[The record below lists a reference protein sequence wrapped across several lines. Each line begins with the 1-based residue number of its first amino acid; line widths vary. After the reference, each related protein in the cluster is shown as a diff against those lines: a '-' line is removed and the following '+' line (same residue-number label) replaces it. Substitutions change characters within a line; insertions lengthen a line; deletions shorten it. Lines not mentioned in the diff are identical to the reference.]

1 MLKNVLFFLLLVL
14 SFFEPSHAKEYL
26 VTKIIDG
33 DTIQLENGE
42 IVRYIGV
49 DAPELR
55 TKEGISEFYAK
66 QALQCNKRLVF
77 LKKVRLEYDVE
88 RKDPHGRTLAYVYV
102 KNLFVNAE
110 LIKRGCARAIVK
122 PPNLKYKD
130 LFLSLQE
137 KAMKEERGLW
147 QEKKPDTES
156 YYIGNKRTYVFHRPS
171 CRYVARISEKNR
183 IVFRSRFDAIK
194 IGYSPCRECKP

>member
-1 MLKNVLFFLLLVL
+1 V
-14 SFFEPSHAKEYL
+14 EAKEYI

-42 IVRYIGV
+42 VVRYIGV

-55 TKEGISEFYAK
+55 TKEGVSEFYAK
-66 QALQCNKRLVF
+66 EAARYNKKLVF

-88 RKDPHGRTLAYVYV
+88 KKDPNGRTLAYVFV
-102 KNLFVNAE
+102 KNIFVNAE
-110 LIKRGCARAIVK
+110 LIKLGYARAIIK
-122 PPNLKYKD
+122 PPNVRYKD

-156 YYIGNKRTYVFHRPS
+156 FYIGNKRTYVFHRPS
-171 CRYVARISEKNR
+171 CKYAEKISEKNR
-183 IVFRSRFDAIK
+183 IIFRSRFDAIR
-194 IGYSPCRECKP
+194 IGYSPCRQCRP

>member
-1 MLKNVLFFLLLVL
+1 MGKRLFLFLTLLFFPCLV
-14 SFFEPSHAKEYL
+14 EAKEYI

-42 IVRYIGV
+42 VVRYIGV

-55 TKEGISEFYAK
+55 TKEGVSEFYAK
-66 QALQCNKRLVF
+66 EAARYNKKLVF

-88 RKDPHGRTLAYVYV
+88 KKDPNGRTLAYVFV
-102 KNLFVNAE
+102 KNIFVNAE
-110 LIKRGCARAIVK
+110 LIKLGYARAIIK
-122 PPNLKYKD
+122 PPNVRYKD

-156 YYIGNKRTYVFHRPS
+156 FYIGNKRTYVFHRPS
-171 CRYVARISEKNR
+171 CKYAEKISEKNR
-183 IVFRSRFDAIK
+183 IIFRSRFDAIR
-194 IGYSPCRECKP
+194 IGYSPCRQCRP

>member
-1 MLKNVLFFLLLVL
+1 MGKRLFLFLTLLFFSCLV
-14 SFFEPSHAKEYL
+14 EAKEYI

-42 IVRYIGV
+42 VVRYIGV

-55 TKEGISEFYAK
+55 TKEGVSEFYAK
-66 QALQCNKRLVF
+66 EAARYNKKLVF

-88 RKDPHGRTLAYVYV
+88 KKDPNGRTLAYVFV
-102 KNLFVNAE
+102 KNIFVNAE
-110 LIKRGCARAIVK
+110 LIKLGYARAIIK
-122 PPNLKYKD
+122 PPNVRYKD

-156 YYIGNKRTYVFHRPS
+156 FYIGNKRTYVFHRPS
-171 CRYVARISEKNR
+171 CKYAEKISEKNR
-183 IVFRSRFDAIK
+183 IIFRSRFDAIR
-194 IGYSPCRECKP
+194 IGYSPCRQCRP